1 MIKRR
6 DKPTVIGDV
15 ERLTENNKPL
25 VRIKSIS
32 SHMREQEPHPFARLE
47 IKFNGSLVLH
57 HVNSFKPDRD
67 QPSFPAFLYHDSV
80 LHPVAHMLRISLSS

>member
-1 MIKRR
+1 MIK
-6 DKPTVIGDV
+6 KKGQTTVIGDV
-15 ERLTENNKPL
+15 EGLTENNEPL
-25 VRIKSIS
+25 VSIKSIS

-67 QPSFPAFLYHDSV
+67 PLFPC
-80 LHPVAHMLRISLSS
+80 ISLS